1 MGRADSNST
10 KARNNRLSRLL
21 KWTAWLGGTL
31 LYYALFS
38 VLFDTPAEHQLR
50 HSTDMLQREY
60 DALLMRYDSL
70 SIVLDNVVERD
81 RNIFAI
87 LFESEPY
94 DFDSEYEQERVVL
107 HESLLDRSNRAMS
120 RQLESSVADLEAKI
134 QKLDASYKTLAEG
147 LNQHGEKLNNIPS
160 IQPVINHNLTL
171 LTAAYGTLMH
181 PFYRTLH
188 DHQGVDYTI
197 PEGSPVFATADGY
210 VKEIKGK
217 NSTSGITVIIDHRNG
232 YVTSYSH
239 LQSVKVKRGQKVER
253 DHIIAYSG
261 NTGLSLSPHLH
272 YEVRYNDMRV
282 NPIHYFFRELTAG
295 EYQRILRIAQTGMQS
310 FD

>member
-1 MGRADSNST
+1 
-10 KARNNRLSRLL
+10 
-21 KWTAWLGGTL
+21 
-31 LYYALFS
+31 
-38 VLFDTPAEHQLR
+38 
-50 HSTDMLQREY
+50 
-60 DALLMRYDSL
+60 
-70 SIVLDNVVERD
+70 
-81 RNIFAI
+81 
-87 LFESEPY
+87 
-94 DFDSEYEQERVVL
+94 
-107 HESLLDRSNRAMS
+107 
-120 RQLESSVADLEAKI
+120 
-134 QKLDASYKTLAEG
+134 
-147 LNQHGEKLNNIPS
+147 
-160 IQPVINHNLTL
+160 
-171 LTAAYGTLMH
+171 MH

-310 FD
+310 VD